1 MKILHLPFCL
11 RYLLFLFAFWLLWL
25 GLPMLCWT
33 EMVRVGILVLF
44 QNTAG
49 RLLAFHHLVLYW
61 LWVSQMT
68 SIMMRYVSSISLW
81 WEFLSWILNFIK
93 CFFCIYWDDHVFFFC
108 SFVDVMHHNGWFL
121 YVESSLWPG
130 MSLTWSWCL
139 ICFMCC
145 WIQFTNI
152 LLGISSKI
160 LACSFLFC

>member
-93 CFFCIYWDDHVFFFC
+93 CFFCIYWDDHVFFFLFFC
-108 SFVDVMHHNGWFL
+108 
-121 YVESSLWPG
+121 
-130 MSLTWSWCL
+130 WCDAPQWL
-139 ICFMCC
+139 ISIC
-145 WIQFTNI
+145 WIIPVTWNEPNLI
-152 LLGISSKI
+152 LVFDMFYVLLDSVY
-160 LACSFLFC
+160 